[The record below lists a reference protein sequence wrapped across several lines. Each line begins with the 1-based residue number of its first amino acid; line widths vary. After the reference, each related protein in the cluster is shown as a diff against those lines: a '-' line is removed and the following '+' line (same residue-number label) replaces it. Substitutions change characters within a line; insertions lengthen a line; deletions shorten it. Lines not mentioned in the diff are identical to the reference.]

1 MKQIYARSFTVTFS
15 TGDSGY
21 VYAEKIA
28 PGMVLRVET
37 CFAYAPER
45 EASEEIILGIKDG
58 AEKIIIRAAAPLAT
72 QKGIANDNPF
82 SMGEGDQ
89 LFAYFPNAEDADQLA
104 IHVIGVLYT
113 LDEWRKIRE

>member
-1 MKQIYARSFTVTFS
+1 MKQIYTRIFTVTFS

-21 VYAEKIA
+21 VYADKIS
-28 PGMVLRVET
+28 PGNVLRVET

-45 EASEEIILGIKDG
+45 AASEEIILGIKDG
-58 AEKIIIRAAAPLAT
+58 AENIIIRATAPLAA
-72 QKGIANDNPF
+72 QKGVSTENPF

-89 LFAYFPNAEDADQLA
+89 LFAYFPSAEDADQLG
-104 IHVIGVLYT
+104 IHVIGVLYS

>member
-21 VYAEKIA
+21 VYGQKIS

-45 EASEEIILGIKDG
+45 EASEQIILGIQDG
-58 AEKIIIRAAAPLAT
+58 AEKIIIRASAPLAT
-72 QKGIANDNPF
+72 QKGVANDNPF

-89 LFAYFPNAEDADQLA
+89 LFAYFQNAEDGDEIA

-113 LDEWRKIRE
+113 LDEWRKIPE

>member
-1 MKQIYARSFTVTFS
+1 MKQIYARSFAVIFYA
-15 TGDSGY
+15 GDSGY
-21 VYAEKIA
+21 VYSEKIS

-45 EASEEIILGIKDG
+45 EASEEIILGIQDG

-72 QKGIANDNPF
+72 QKGVANDNPF

-104 IHVIGVLYT
+104 IHVIGVSYT